1 MDPHSSEPDY
11 RTESDTV
18 TPAVDRTLQALHQL
32 LRDNR
37 EQTEAHAA
45 AVQKQVLAVQ
55 ERFDALVEKRA
66 AETERRNQELFKQ
79 LQRETLATHSSLP
92 QAVTASQRSDH

>member
-1 MDPHSSEPDY
+1 MDPHRSGPGN
-11 RTESDTV
+11 RTEHDAE
-18 TPAVDRTLQALHQL
+18 TPAADHTLQAIHQL

-45 AVQKQVLAVQ
+45 TVQKQVLAVQ